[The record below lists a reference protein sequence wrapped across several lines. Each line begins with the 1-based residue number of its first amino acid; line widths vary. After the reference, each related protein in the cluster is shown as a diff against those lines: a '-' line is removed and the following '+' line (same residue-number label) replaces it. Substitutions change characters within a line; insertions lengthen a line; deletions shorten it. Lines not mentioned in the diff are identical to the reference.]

1 MAAISPIYSHA
12 RQRDAFELARDGWR
26 QRGILAV
33 SPSDR
38 RLSFSEREFIRE
50 LGGHVTGRSAV
61 AARWFCRQHRQHRS
75 QRPYRR
81 ADPGEVDRGL
91 RRCCR

>member
-1 MAAISPIYSHA
+1 MAMCSRIYNHA

-50 LGGHVTGRSAV
+50 LGERLYGSEGRGGAHGS
-61 AARWFCRQHRQHRS
+61 RS
-75 QRPYRR
+75 
-81 ADPGEVDRGL
+81 
-91 RRCCR
+91 

>member
-12 RQRDAFELARDGWR
+12 RQRDAFELAQDGGR

-50 LGGHVTGRSAV
+50 LGERLYGSEGKGGANGSG
-61 AARWFCRQHRQHRS
+61 S
-75 QRPYRR
+75 
-81 ADPGEVDRGL
+81 
-91 RRCCR
+91 